1 MFRTQVEPGSS
12 FQVGP
17 AGPGDAARISDFIS
31 GLSLRSQ
38 FLRFFASVTRPSP
51 SLLRAL
57 TGAGGGTDVLVATDP
72 AGAVIGHGM
81 AVDRTSA
88 EGAAVADLGLVVA
101 DGWQDRGVGSALL
114 GLLAERARCRGA
126 CELAMDVLPGN
137 DRMLDMIGRRW
148 PAAHREFAPG
158 SVSIRVELADPARP
172 ARAA

>member
-1 MFRTQVEPGSS
+1 MFRTQEEPGSS

-17 AGPGDAARISDFIS
+17 AGPGDAGRISDFIS

-57 TGAGGGTDVLVATDP
+57 TGAAGGADVLLATDP

-81 AVDRTSA
+81 AVDRTTA
-88 EGAAVADLGLVVA
+88 DGVQVTDLGLVVA
-101 DGWQDRGVGSALL
+101 DGWQHRGIGSALL
-114 GLLAERARCRGA
+114 ALLAERAGRRGTR
-126 CELAMDVLPGN
+126 ELAMDVLPGN

-148 PAAHREFAPG
+148 PAAHRELAPG
-158 SVSIRVELADPARP
+158 SVRIRVELPDPARP